1 MRVPFIAETMS
12 WNRFEEILPI
22 RHFNDNS
29 TYPTDRSFPAYNRVH
44 KLRPLLDHLRNA
56 SKIAVE
62 PGTSH
67 AIDEMIIPFKD
78 KHEMKV

>member
-29 TYPTDRSFPAYNRVH
+29 TYSTDRSFPAYNRVH
-44 KLRPLLDHLRNA
+44 KLGPLLDHLQNA

-78 KHEMKV
+78 KHVKV